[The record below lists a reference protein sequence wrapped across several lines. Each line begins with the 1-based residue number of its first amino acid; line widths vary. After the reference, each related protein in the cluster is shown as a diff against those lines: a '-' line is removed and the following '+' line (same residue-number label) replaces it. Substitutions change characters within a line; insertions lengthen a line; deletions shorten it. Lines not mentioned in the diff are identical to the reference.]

1 MLILTQFKIP
11 RFKLLAIWR
20 RQNSCLSNFSVF
32 RFLIWCKLYI
42 YIIKLKGNPGRKQR
56 EEKEKEKKKASGVS
70 SVDGMLL
77 QGVCPARGLH
87 EARQRDVGEGGCHR
101 RGRKDRRLSRTKFTS
116 WFCHSL
122 LCFSQRPISLLTSL
136 APPKSPLHT
145 LETTTN
151 EHPFVS
157 TTYTWENSLFLSFFD
172 QNVYS
177 T

>member
-1 MLILTQFKIP
+1 MKEAEFMS
-11 RFKLLAIWR
+11 FKL
-20 RQNSCLSNFSVF
+20 FSVSI
-32 RFLIWCKLYI
+32 LDMMQTLHI
-42 YIIKLKGNPGRKQR
+42 YNKDERKPREKAKGRKG
-56 EEKEKEKKKASGVS
+56 KGKKKASGVS
-70 SVDGMLL
+70 SVDGPLL

-157 TTYTWENSLFLSFFD
+157 TNYTWENSLFLPFFD